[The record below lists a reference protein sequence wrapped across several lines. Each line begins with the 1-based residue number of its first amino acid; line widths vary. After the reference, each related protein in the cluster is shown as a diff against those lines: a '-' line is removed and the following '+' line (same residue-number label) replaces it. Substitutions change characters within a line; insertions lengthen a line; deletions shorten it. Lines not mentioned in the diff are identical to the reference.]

1 MKRIHFQIKNSI
13 LINKSIEEVW
23 DYTQNYANRSKWDL
37 SIINYSTIQLSPH
50 RMVQL
55 YLRDGTEMKL
65 IYKSD
70 ERPFK
75 TSLIATDI
83 KSWYLF
89 KAGGHWSYKLVT
101 GQTLWTQTN
110 AIQLKPKFILKI
122 LSPIFKISFYF
133 IVKHAMQKA
142 KRNLEQ

>member
-37 SIINYSTIQLSPH
+37 SIINYNTIQLSPH

-75 TSLIATDI
+75 TSLIAKMCIRDR
-83 KSWYLF
+83 S
-89 KAGGHWSYKLVT
+89 G
-101 GQTLWTQTN
+101 
-110 AIQLKPKFILKI
+110 KPAVVF
-122 LSPIFKISFYF
+122 
-133 IVKHAMQKA
+133 A
-142 KRNLEQ
+142 R